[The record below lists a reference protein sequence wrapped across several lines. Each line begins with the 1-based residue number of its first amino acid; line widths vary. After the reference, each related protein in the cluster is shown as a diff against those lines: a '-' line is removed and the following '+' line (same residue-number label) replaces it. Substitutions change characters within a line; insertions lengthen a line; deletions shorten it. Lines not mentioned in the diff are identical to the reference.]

1 MSEDGG
7 EKRLER
13 KKSQNLQTFFFCART
28 VSLEQVFTYSRTNRR
43 RGGRNE
49 AVHGKL
55 GADGSCKVK
64 RVREEETEDERMAR
78 SVKRKDANSPPGL
91 INLA

>member
-7 EKRLER
+7 EKRLKR
-13 KKSQNLQTFFFCART
+13 KGSENLQTIHYIFAHT
-28 VSLEQVFTYSRTNRR
+28 VFPYSRTNRR

-49 AVHGKL
+49 EVQMKL
-55 GADGSCKVK
+55 SADGSCKVK